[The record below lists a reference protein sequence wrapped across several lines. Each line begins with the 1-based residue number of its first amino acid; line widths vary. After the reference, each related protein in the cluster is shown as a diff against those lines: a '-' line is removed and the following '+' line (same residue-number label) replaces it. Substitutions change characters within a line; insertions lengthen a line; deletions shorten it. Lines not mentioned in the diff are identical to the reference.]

1 MIITPSRHA
10 QIRTIFQLQALASPV
25 GQKALTAVTKQTP
38 LEQNSRSHLPVY
50 PRGPKGRRPSSC
62 RAELTAKDAFHTS
75 NGSKMAGHPDTHGGR
90 AVTFVTGNVN
100 KLREVEA
107 ILGDAVPLRNQ
118 MINLPELQGEP
129 EEISRQKCRLAAQ
142 QIHGPVLVED
152 TCLCFNALKGL
163 PGPYVKWFLD
173 KLGPAGLVQLLAGFE
188 DKTGYALCIFSF
200 VEDETKEP
208 IAFVG
213 RCDGTI
219 VPPRGPTNFGWDPI
233 FQPLGY
239 DQTYAEMSKEAKNAI
254 SHRKRSLDLVHDYF
268 LANKDVLGLAVKQ
281 T

>member
-75 NGSKMAGHPDTHGGR
+75 NGSMAGHPDTHGGR

-213 RCDGTI
+213 RCDVCGDEQGGQERDLA
-219 VPPRGPTNFGWDPI
+219 PQALARPGPRLLLGQQGCAGPCRKTDLG
-233 FQPLGY
+233 QHQGAPLLMKPLE
-239 DQTYAEMSKEAKNAI
+239 QA
-254 SHRKRSLDLVHDYF
+254 
-268 LANKDVLGLAVKQ
+268 
-281 T
+281 